1 MVKKTKAVAV
11 ENEEMSYEKR
21 FENAL
26 HAFEIAALF
35 DEKEPGLVTVLKKFR
50 VTPMLYVLVA
60 GQIDS
65 ITRNLIDGIEYSPAD
80 LIGDEYWSQFD
91 EEGQREMALCVKHFA
106 ANPRSK
112 LTDTETG
119 TFVLAD

>member
-1 MVKKTKAVAV
+1 MTKKTKKVAV
-11 ENEEMSYEKR
+11 GSNAMSYEER
-21 FENAL
+21 FENAV
-26 HAFEIAALF
+26 HADEINALF
-35 DEKEPGLVTVLKKFR
+35 DEQEPGLVTVLKKFR

-91 EEGQREMALCVKHFA
+91 KEGQREMALCVKHFA
-106 ANPRSK
+106 VNSRST

-119 TFVLAD
+119 TFMLAD